1 MPFVIKE
8 SLCVHCGSCASNCP
22 NRAIVRRDASYLATT
37 MCCDCGTCVHFCPM
51 EPKAIGKGKTKT
63 DFDNKKITNALKE
76 KLSLH
81 KGIAAM
87 KYLDKPPEGVPV
99 EDGMNFWCHICGDMF
114 EGIGSPTFFTAKVSS
129 CGGSSLIGIGSRGT
143 GKEEFCA
150 VIDAL
155 VVGEGKSYASV
166 DVWPAGKSFF
176 PRFPKVYGGVVIGP
190 LESVK
195 MPDIILFPIN
205 AHQLSMIS
213 TAYPFDTGDII
224 RGYGGTSQCTMTVPV
239 PLIENRPVFASG
251 DHGGRSH
258 MRLTDAEMVIS
269 FPYKLVPGLIKNLDR
284 TIYAYET
291 AEVS

>member
-1 MPFVIKE
+1 MPYTIEE

-22 NRAIVRRDASYLATT
+22 NRAIVRRGADYLVTT
-37 MCCDCGTCVHFCPM
+37 MCSDCGNCIQFCPM
-51 EPKAIGKGKTKT
+51 EPKAIGKGKTRA
-63 DFDNKKITNALKE
+63 DFDNKKIAKALKE
-76 KLSLH
+76 KLSLQ

-87 KYLDKPPEGVPV
+87 KYADNPPEGVPE
-99 EDGMNFWCHICGDMF
+99 EDGINFWCHICGDMF
-114 EGIGSPTFFTAKVSS
+114 EGTGSPVFFTAKMSN
-129 CGGSSLIGIGSRGT
+129 CGGSSLIGIGARGT
-143 GKEEFCA
+143 DKEQFCT
-150 VIDAL
+150 VIDAF
-155 VVGEGKSYASV
+155 VIGEGKSYASV

-190 LESVK
+190 LEQVK

-205 AHQLSMIS
+205 AHQLSLIS

-224 RGYGGTSQCTMTVPV
+224 RGYGGTSQCTMTVAA

-258 MRLTDAEMVIS
+258 MRLTDAELVMS

-284 TIYAYET
+284 TIYAHEA
-291 AEVS
+291 AEGP